1 MDQFAGS
8 LLFSLIVVALFVGA
22 WTWILVLFKKGIRGL
37 FGFDRVVVQQFENV
51 LLYKNGSFERALT
64 PGTHW
69 IRAGNLQLI
78 RIDLRP
84 EVFRLTQGAISS
96 DHFAVNLLYVARTQ
110 IVDPKIS
117 FESTKDYRDEIVVR
131 LQSTVKTV
139 CGLKPRLD
147 IQMNHQDFN
156 GSAQNAANLALRDI
170 GCECITFE
178 LLQAEST
185 GAIADLDNKRMGF
198 GPH

>member
-1 MDQFAGS
+1 M
-8 LLFSLIVVALFVGA
+8 
-22 WTWILVLFKKGIRGL
+22 
-37 FGFDRVVVQQFENV
+37 
-51 LLYKNGSFERALT
+51 
-64 PGTHW
+64 
-69 IRAGNLQLI
+69 
-78 RIDLRP
+78 RP